1 MSAAA
6 GDEDDEDDAVGFLEV
21 TAGWQEP
28 PWREAALFLQSIPG
42 DIISPESIVSSQKK
56 VGAGGRP
63 SLVQPYD
70 LEMALRD
77 GTVLC
82 RTIAALSKVGC
93 DHKIY
98 HIRV

>member
-56 VGAGGRP
+56 VVLEGGR
-63 SLVQPYD
+63 
-70 LEMALRD
+70 R
-77 GTVLC
+77 LC
-82 RTIAALSKVGC
+82 NRTILKWRSGMAQCSVAQLPHSQ
-93 DHKIY
+93 
-98 HIRV
+98 R